1 MDVRTGFFV
10 LLLAILGY
18 IAALMV
24 LPLFPYVMAAG
35 LLAFVLYPTQKRL
48 EESLDSMPL
57 AERHRSKLIALGLT
71 AFAMVAAV
79 VPLFVFS
86 VIVFQTVFSYLSEFD
101 GPAALEGLE
110 ELGRELGLDDET
122 IDSIHDQILSTMELD
137 VLTDAIDIVVGESLR
152 LLNMGIE
159 MGIGLLVL
167 VFLLYY
173 LLVDG
178 DTFVEWIGA
187 VAPLDP
193 VVRDELFDEVN
204 VVTWAVIKSHVLVAL
219 VEGILGGLGLW
230 LVGISNIPLWTM
242 LMIVVSFL
250 PAIGV
255 WLVWGPAVGYLFATG
270 EPLLALV
277 LLLYG
282 IAVLSIVDNYLRA
295 IFVDRS
301 SGLHPAVVLVGVI
314 GGIYLLGIMGLF
326 LGPVLLAVFKAG
338 LNVFGEA
345 YGNLEPRDALAEAAR
360 DDQEQ
365 TMVQQQ
371 LDGVGTDP
379 DDGADVET
387 G

>member
-1 MDVRTGFFV
+1 MDVRTGFFA
-10 LLLAILGY
+10 LLLVILGY

-24 LPLFPYVMAAG
+24 FPLFPYVMAAG

-48 EESLDSMPL
+48 EATLDSVPL
-57 AERHRSKLIALGLT
+57 AERHRSKLVALVLT
-71 AFAMVAAV
+71 AVAMVAAV

-86 VIVFQTVFSYLSEFD
+86 VIVFQTVFSFLSEFD
-101 GPAALEGLE
+101 GPAALDELEALGRDLGLE
-110 ELGRELGLDDET
+110 DET
-122 IDSIHDQILSTMELD
+122 IADLQGQIRSTLEPD
-137 VLTDAIDIVVGESLR
+137 VITDAIDIVVGESLR

-178 DTFVEWIGA
+178 DTFVEWVGA
-187 VAPLDP
+187 VAPIDP

-219 VEGILGGLGLW
+219 AEGILGGIGLW
-230 LVGISNIPLWTM
+230 LVGVSNVPLWTM
-242 LMIVVSFL
+242 VMIVVSFL

-270 EPLLALV
+270 EPMLATV

-301 SGLHPAVVLVGVI
+301 SGLHPAVVLIGVI

-345 YGNLEPRDALAEAAR
+345 YGNLEPREALAEAAR
-360 DDQEQ
+360 DEQ
-365 TMVQQQ
+365 PMVQQQ

-379 DDGADVET
+379 DDGTDVET